1 MCLRLP
7 SSLKPD
13 ESTKPVCR
21 KLDIV
26 PNSKYHGGKR
36 QICSDNEAEAEAEAD
51 AEADKSGTE
60 EIPVKIK
67 KKRRKIL
74 RKRKKVK
81 KCVQGMWHYL
91 SGPVYY
97 ICLHNLKNIVNM

>member
-13 ESTKPVCR
+13 ESTKSVCR

-36 QICSDNEAEAEAEAD
+36 QICSDNEADAD
-51 AEADKSGTE
+51 AEKSGTE
-60 EIPVKIK
+60 EIPVKLK

-81 KCVQGMWHYL
+81 KCVQGVWLYL
-91 SGPVYY
+91 FWNARISLILYSAFVC
-97 ICLHNLKNIVNM
+97 IIIS